1 MATDTQ
7 FSKIKQSVASI
18 RAGLAGVAR
27 DENTEGRSG
36 FHLTDVGPWLSKAAS
51 RSWQAVTETRI
62 ARYISQSLTR
72 LIIFAN
78 LLAFAIL
85 VGGWMILSQ
94 QNIWLIDAKR
104 AALVTQ
110 SRILAAA
117 IATETM
123 RRSGSP
129 FDNAA
134 EYDPDVI
141 IDQAARSI
149 TTPAQ
154 SLAKLDFEI
163 KPEQVAPVLARLI
176 AGTNARARI
185 YATDG
190 TMVLDS
196 NAFLE
201 TGGVAPS
208 NAAEGDPRYVKPK
221 NFWTR
226 FLKWRLASSLP
237 VYQDRNDI
245 SGLSYPEVRKS
256 IKNGETYSML
266 LMSGSGNQV
275 VAISSPVVSAGDVKG
290 VLMLSTQPG
299 EIGEILSGERLRI
312 GLLAIIAGLA
322 TIIASILLARTVA
335 GPMRRL
341 SDAAEAVTADMTAS
355 QALPTF
361 PGREDEV
368 AQVARSFEN
377 MTSAMRRRIEASE
390 RFAAD
395 VAHELKNPLTAAR
408 TTAESLV
415 YARTEEQRDGLVT
428 QIGEELRRLDRLISD
443 VSNIQRLDAELALQE
458 TEPVNLAELING
470 V

>member
-1 MATDTQ
+1 
-7 FSKIKQSVASI
+7 
-18 RAGLAGVAR
+18 
-27 DENTEGRSG
+27 
-36 FHLTDVGPWLSKAAS
+36 
-51 RSWQAVTETRI
+51 
-62 ARYISQSLTR
+62 
-72 LIIFAN
+72 
-78 LLAFAIL
+78 
-85 VGGWMILSQ
+85 
-94 QNIWLIDAKR
+94 
-104 AALVTQ
+104 
-110 SRILAAA
+110 
-117 IATETM
+117 
-123 RRSGSP
+123 
-129 FDNAA
+129 
-134 EYDPDVI
+134 
-141 IDQAARSI
+141 
-149 TTPAQ
+149 
-154 SLAKLDFEI
+154 
-163 KPEQVAPVLARLI
+163 
-176 AGTNARARI
+176 
-185 YATDG
+185 
-190 TMVLDS
+190 

-470 V
+470 VTMTMSDVMKGRGSDVELAFENRAVSDDVTVRGHPGRIGQVLTNLIDNAVSFAPAGSRVTIELADDGDHCIIVVRDQGPGIDPDSLDRIFRRFYTYRPSGET